1 MEIMSKPIGSIL
13 TSVPSRSPTNS
24 LPPRRARYCSPSS
37 SQAGSIQGEV
47 FTDSEVSYS
56 RKGKEAIES
65 SNTRRCIASRVDP
78 PAFSPQNCYTD
89 TIKAAEPIIKIHATM
104 DWKEAEEVVVD
115 QFGDDLEA
123 KLNLYTPDDIYED
136 YDEVSPYLQ
145 SDDDRLRYNH
155 EVLVEFRK
163 KLGGIREACCR
174 TEKSIKA
181 LLQDYGDSMPSRQKA
196 YWTKQATEIPHLV
209 KSHENELR
217 AAVKSVTQLILASA
231 SNSSE
236 SDESKASKDLT
247 LKKKKQVSTE
257 LKSDG
262 ALENDAGKLQNK
274 CYGEHWIKIE
284 EPDNPTLLHDD
295 HETIDDNAAVTR
307 EDCEGLEKVEGYLD
321 KIQYPGNKENDE
333 NGDNLEELK
342 NIALLLDDNSPVDDQ
357 CQKEEKVN
365 WAGVITSSNTKQCL
379 CSSPAISPTW
389 RKEEQVQ
396 SQESKG
402 KEKDNEN

>member
-1 MEIMSKPIGSIL
+1 
-13 TSVPSRSPTNS
+13 
-24 LPPRRARYCSPSS
+24 
-37 SQAGSIQGEV
+37 
-47 FTDSEVSYS
+47 
-56 RKGKEAIES
+56 
-65 SNTRRCIASRVDP
+65 
-78 PAFSPQNCYTD
+78 
-89 TIKAAEPIIKIHATM
+89 M

-174 TEKSIKA
+174 IEKSIKA

-236 SDESKASKDLT
+236 SDESKTSKDLT

-342 NIALLLDDNSPVDDQ
+342 NIALLLDDDNSPVDDQ

-365 WAGVITSSNTKQCL
+365 WAGVITSSNTRQCL
-379 CSSPAISPTW
+379 CSSPAISPTQ

-402 KEKDNEN
+402 KEKDNENLDSIQENVETVMLVEDQVEGDVNKVKVLEIEANDEKCVKMKEPEDIVDQNNLDVKPSDATDATRAEGTDTDAPIYEKVVASLKLCEK